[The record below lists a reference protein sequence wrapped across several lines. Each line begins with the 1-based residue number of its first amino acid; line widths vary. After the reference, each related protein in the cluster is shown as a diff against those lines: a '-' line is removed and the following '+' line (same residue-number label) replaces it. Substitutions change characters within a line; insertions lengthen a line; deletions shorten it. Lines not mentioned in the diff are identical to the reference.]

1 MKNRLASLDLL
12 TFVNTIYL
20 PQKLRIAGEKT
31 RETYRLVVRQLGET
45 IGRTPRVRDLTDEVI
60 CLMLRRLA
68 DSSLSLHTV
77 QQRRNYVV
85 ALANWCSRRGI
96 LDWWVNVER
105 IRTPEVVPRAW
116 TMGELQRLFR
126 ACRNAPGSYCGVP
139 ASQWWLAFHAVCWD
153 TAERTGAVLAILDGW
168 VCLETAVLSIP
179 AEARKGG
186 QQAATYQL
194 KPLTVELL
202 RPLVANAKTRPDSK
216 VFAFE
221 WTQHTFYIHYGRLL
235 KSAGLPHGRKFKPQR
250 IRRTFATFLEIAGG
264 DATEALKHSCRR
276 VTRES
281 YLDPTMHKA
290 KPANQL
296 LPPLDPDAA

>member
-1 MKNRLASLDLL
+1 MKNRLASLDLR
-12 TFVNTIYL
+12 TFVDTIYL
-20 PQKLRIAGEKT
+20 PQKLRITGEKT
-31 RETYRLVVRQLGET
+31 RETYRLVVRQIQET
-45 IGRTPRVRDLTDEVI
+45 IGRTPRVRDLTNEVI

-68 DSSLSLHTV
+68 DSGLSLHTV

-96 LDWWVNVER
+96 IGWWVSVER

-116 TMGELQRLFR
+116 TMDELRQLFK
-126 ACRNAPGSYCGVP
+126 ACCDFPGKYCGVP
-139 ASQWWLAFHAVCWD
+139 ASAWWLAFHAVCWD

-168 VCLETAVLSIP
+168 VCLETGILSIP
-179 AEARKGG
+179 AEVRKGG

-194 KPLTVELL
+194 KPHTVELL
-202 RPLVANAKTRPDSK
+202 RPLVAAAKARPDGK
-216 VFAFE
+216 VFA
-221 WTQHTFYIHYGRLL
+221 TGQTVHTFYIHYGQLL
-235 KSAGLPHGRKFKPQR
+235 KSAGLPTTRKFKPQR

-290 KPANQL
+290 SPPNRL
-296 LPPLDPDAA
+296 LPPLDPAAP